1 MSHMKDIHW
10 QNPEQLGRAVRL
22 KRQEKGLSQSVLAAQ
37 LGVERKWVIRLESG
51 NPKAELGL
59 VLKAL
64 GALDLRASLGDEK
77 LPTSSKDGRAS
88 GPSRLDEVFR
98 QLQRPDR
105 K

>member
-1 MSHMKDIHW
+1 MMSAMKDITPR
-10 QNPEQLGRAVRL
+10 NPEQVGRAIRL
-22 KRQEKGLSQSVLAAQ
+22 KRQEKGLSQIALAAQ
-37 LGVERKWVIRLESG
+37 LGVERKWVLHLEAG

-64 GALDLRASLGDEK
+64 AALGLIAHLHDLNQ
-77 LPTSSKDGRAS
+77 PQVSKERKKI
-88 GPSRLDEVFR
+88 PSRLDEVFR